1 MKAPSHQSR
10 LFALLAI
17 VIASPAAAQE
27 IDLGWTTRVVAESR
41 VRRTDSVFGAGLDLT
56 AFGAERGRIEQE
68 LRGRVGP
75 AKLLLTAAAA
85 GQQGEKPET
94 RLVAHEAYVDLDLAG
109 ERFSAGKKVLSG
121 DVGYAFRPID
131 VLQRESRLQLQ
142 PPPLEGVP
150 MVSWD
155 NFAADSAWSL
165 VLTNP
170 GHGRR
175 GAAKQDG
182 ALALKLYRRV
192 ASADF
197 HGVARHSERNGL
209 ELGGAV
215 ALVPDEA
222 VELHASLLQQQRGE
236 QRVPLADG
244 ASIGQLLSSDQALQ
258 TRSLGSLRKALVGGT
273 WTTESGF
280 SLLGEWWWD
289 GAANSA
295 ADWQRLA
302 RNAALRNALLGASD
316 VPAIAVN
323 GANASSTRLF
333 DQANLARRGALLR
346 AAWSDAASGW
356 SAAADWLA
364 SLEDGGRS
372 LTLSVGHAA
381 DRLRVD
387 AGIRVYGGKA
397 DSAFRLLPERR
408 AAFVALSIAY

>member
-1 MKAPSHQSR
+1 MKRRFVWLAA
-10 LFALLAI
+10 LFALP
-17 VIASPAAAQE
+17 VAAQE
-27 IDLGWTTRVVAESR
+27 IDLGWSTRMVAESR
-41 VRRTDSVFGAGLDLT
+41 VRRADSVFGASLDLT

-68 LRGRVGP
+68 LRGRIGP
-75 AKLLLTAAAA
+75 AKLLLTATAA
-85 GQQGEKPET
+85 GQQGEKPAT
-94 RLVAHEAYVDLDLAG
+94 RLVAHEVYVDLDLAG

-155 NFAADSAWSL
+155 NFAADSAWSV
-165 VLTNP
+165 VLANP

-175 GAAKQDG
+175 GAAKDDG
-182 ALALKLYRRV
+182 ALAFKLYRRV

-197 HGVARHSERNGL
+197 HGIARHSARNGL

-244 ASIGQLLSSDQALQ
+244 ATVGQLLSGDQALAM
-258 TRSLGSLRKALVGGT
+258 RRLGSLRKALVGGT
-273 WTTESGF
+273 WTSESGF
-280 SLLGEWWWD
+280 SLLGEFWWD
-289 GAANSA
+289 GEANSA

-302 RNAALRNALLGASD
+302 RNAARRNVLLG
-316 VPAIAVN
+316 VPAVAVN

-346 AAWSDAASGW
+346 AAWSDSASGW
-356 SAAADWLA
+356 SAAVDWLA

-372 LTLSVGHAA
+372 LTLGVGHVA
-381 DRLRVD
+381 DRLRID
-387 AGIRVYGGKA
+387 AGLRFYAGRA
-397 DSAFRLLPERR
+397 DSAFRLLPESRT
-408 AAFVALSIAY
+408 AFVALSLAY